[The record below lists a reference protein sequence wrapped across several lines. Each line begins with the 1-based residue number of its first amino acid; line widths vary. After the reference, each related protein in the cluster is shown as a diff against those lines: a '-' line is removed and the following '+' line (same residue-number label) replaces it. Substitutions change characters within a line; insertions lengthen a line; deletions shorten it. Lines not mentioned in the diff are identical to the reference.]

1 MKDKLQKKDMTFLLA
16 LAGFGFL
23 CVLRYYNENMMQHL
37 WALSILGNRRIIQ
50 GMTAVFFLILIGVAG
65 HPACRIYL
73 SDDRIF
79 RGSLIVYSN
88 VGKGLV

>member
-37 WALSILGNRRIIQ
+37 
-50 GMTAVFFLILIGVAG
+50 
-65 HPACRIYL
+65 
-73 SDDRIF
+73 
-79 RGSLIVYSN
+79 
-88 VGKGLV
+88 